1 MEVVHPG
8 LLLCRRGGRGGRC
21 ARSRGPASRSK
32 RAGSSDPAVP
42 MGGGSRGSRGHAP
55 SDRRPRSSEA
65 LLEHAARVPPHL
77 SHESRVL
84 DPFHD
89 RALRCWRGCLFPTAV
104 PIWQQTRRVLPPL
117 FVSSAV
123 CAAASLLQLMDLQ
136 GDEERIV
143 RRFAVAGAAADLL
156 AGHAVE
162 RSARLVERVG
172 RPLHEGRSGRLL
184 RLAKA
189 TTAAGLLVNLLPGRS
204 RGKRAVAG
212 ILGTM
217 GAAAVK
223 FGIVAAGTASAGDP
237 RATFHHQRSGLGG
250 AEATGHPAVT
260 APPG

>member
-1 MEVVHPG
+1 MLRVFRPTSPMNLGSWILSTIGPSAAGAAVFSRPTG
-8 LLLCRRGGRGGRC
+8 LRGAFGDLSGAMAGVAGLPLAGYTAVLL
-21 ARSRGPASRSK
+21 SN
-32 RAGSSDPAVP
+32 
-42 MGGGSRGSRGHAP
+42 
-55 SDRRPRSSEA
+55 
-65 LLEHAARVPPHL
+65 
-77 SHESRVL
+77 
-84 DPFHD
+84 
-89 RALRCWRGCLFPTAV
+89 TAV